1 MTTTK
6 QWFDEFMARVTE
18 QNKGVIEEIDRLRA
32 RIVSSE
38 TADINMQTKIGEL
51 FTENKIQNT
60 RMDNF

>member
-1 MTTTK
+1 
-6 QWFDEFMARVTE
+6 MARVTE